1 MICGGRRLDG
11 REHHPRGPRIALN
24 RPEPIAAP
32 RAVEAHDGL
41 PNPQRLLAFTTLA
54 MAISMAVLDG
64 TIVTVAL
71 PTMARQFAVGAGNA
85 ICIVNAFQLAVSV
98 SLLPLAA
105 LGDILGY
112 RRVYWWGLAV
122 FTVASLACALAPT
135 FAVLIFARVVQG
147 LGAAGIMSVNIALVR
162 FIYPHA
168 RLGQGVGNMAVV
180 VAVCTAGSPSVAAA
194 ILSVASWHW
203 LFLVNVPL
211 GALALVMAARTL
223 PATPRAAGRLDLM
236 SVFLNALTFGLV
248 ITGVNQIGQGG
259 SPWLALIEIAL
270 GAAVGVALVRRQL
283 RLPTPLLPVDL
294 LRRPVFA
301 LSLATSIVSFGAQSL
316 AIVSLPFYFENRLG
330 HSASTSGLLLSPW
343 PTGTALNAPIAGR
356 LAHLFIPGLLSS
368 IGLLVMGGGLV
379 LVALVIGDS
388 NPASLAW
395 RLAICGLGFG
405 FFQSPNNRVII
416 GSGAAERRGGAAGL
430 QSSGRLI
437 GQSFGT
443 ALVAV
448 ALGRDPAHA
457 TEIALWGAAA
467 LTLAGAVTSGLR
479 RAN

>member
-1 MICGGRRLDG
+1 MENGGVTATRPAQG
-11 REHHPRGPRIALN
+11 HESALN
-24 RPEPIAAP
+24 RPEAITITAP
-32 RAVEAHDGL
+32 QAGEASDGL
-41 PNPQRLLAFTTLA
+41 PNPQRLMAFSTLA
-54 MAISMAVLDG
+54 MAIAMAVLDG

-71 PTMARQFAVGAGNA
+71 PTMARQFAVAPENA
-85 ICIVNAFQLAVSV
+85 IWIVNAFQLAVTV

-105 LGDILGY
+105 LGDMLGY
-112 RRVYWWGLAV
+112 RRVYWWGLAL

-135 FAVLIFARVVQG
+135 FAVLTFARVVQG
-147 LGAAGIMSVNIALVR
+147 LGAAGIMSVNIALIR
-162 FIYPHA
+162 FVYPHA

-180 VAVCTAGSPSVAAA
+180 VAMCSAGSPSIAAA

-203 LFLVNVPL
+203 LFLINVPIGL
-211 GALALVMAARTL
+211 LALVMAARTL
-223 PATPRAAGRLDLM
+223 PATPRAAGRLDLW
-236 SVFLNALTFGLV
+236 SVILNALTFGLV
-248 ITGVNQIGQGG
+248 IAGVNGIGQGG
-259 SPWLALIEIAL
+259 ALSLALVEIAV
-270 GAAVGVALVRRQL
+270 GAAFGAALVWRQL
-283 RLPTPLLPVDL
+283 KLPAPLLPVDL

-301 LSLATSIVSFGAQSL
+301 LSLMTSIVSFGAQSL

-343 PTGTALNAPIAGR
+343 PIGTALIAPIAGR
-356 LAHLFIPGLLSS
+356 LADRFIPGLLGS

-379 LVALVIGDS
+379 LVALGIGDS
-388 NPASLAW
+388 TPVSLAW

-416 GSGAAERRGGAAGL
+416 GSAPRERSGGAAGL

-448 ALGRDPAHA
+448 ALGRAPAQA

>member
-1 MICGGRRLDG
+1 
-11 REHHPRGPRIALN
+11 LN
-24 RPEPIAAP
+24 RPEPITPPHAG
-32 RAVEAHDGL
+32 EASDGL

-71 PTMARQFAVGAGNA
+71 PTMARQFAVAPENA
-85 ICIVNAFQLAVSV
+85 IWIVNAFQLAVTV

-112 RRVYWWGLAV
+112 RRVYWWGLAL

-135 FAVLIFARVVQG
+135 FAVLTFARVVQG
-147 LGAAGIMSVNIALVR
+147 LGAAGIMSVNIALIR

-168 RLGQGVGNMAVV
+168 RLGQGVGNIALV
-180 VAVCTAGSPSVAAA
+180 VAVCSAGSPSVAAA

-203 LFLVNVPL
+203 LFLINVPI
-211 GALALVMAARTL
+211 GVVALIMAARTL
-223 PATPRAAGRLDLM
+223 PATPRAAGHLDLL
-236 SVFLNALTFGLV
+236 SVLLNALTFGLV
-248 ITGVNQIGQGG
+248 IAGVNGIGQGG
-259 SPWLALIEIAL
+259 TPTLALIEIAV
-270 GAAVGVALVRRQL
+270 GVAFGVALVWRQL
-283 RLPTPLLPVDL
+283 KLPAPLLPVDL

-301 LSLATSIVSFGAQSL
+301 LSLATSIASFGAQAL
-316 AIVSLPFYFENRLG
+316 AIVSLPFYFEDRLG
-330 HSASTSGLLLSPW
+330 HSASTSGLLLTPW
-343 PTGTALNAPIAGR
+343 PLATALIAPIAGR
-356 LAHLFIPGLLSS
+356 LADRFIPGLLGS

-379 LVALVIGDS
+379 LVALGIGDS
-388 NPASLAW
+388 TPVSLAW

-416 GSGAAERRGGAAGL
+416 GSAPRERSGGAAGL

-448 ALGRDPAHA
+448 ALGQAPRHA

-467 LTLAGAVTSGLR
+467 LTLAGAITSGLR